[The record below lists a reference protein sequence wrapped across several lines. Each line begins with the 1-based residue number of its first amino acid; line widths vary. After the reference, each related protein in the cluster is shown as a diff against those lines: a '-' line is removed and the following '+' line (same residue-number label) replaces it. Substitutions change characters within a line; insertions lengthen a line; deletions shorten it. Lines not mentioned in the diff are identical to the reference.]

1 MNSTMKR
8 LILSLTISLC
18 ALAASAQI
26 RTAYFMEGSYFR
38 SDMNPALIPD
48 RGYFTVP
55 VISGLGMGINNNF
68 LSVDNFIYSRD
79 GETVTA
85 LDSRVGTSEFID
97 KLPKNGHFDFNA
109 NINLFSAGFSTRKM
123 FWSIGANVRANVDM
137 NVGKNLFYAMKN
149 IGNGTYDLSSVSFDG
164 SAYSEIYVGAC
175 RPIFDWLRVGARAK
189 GLIGIVNVGA
199 DLRKGT
205 FAVTRSEIGADM
217 HGVVRGSGIIINPD
231 YTVGKDAEL
240 GTLMADGV
248 RLNNLR
254 SGGIAFDLGAE
265 ASLLMDHLKVS
276 IGITDLGFIS
286 WSKEA
291 AASADLRYGIDF
303 RGVDFKTGEVNME
316 STNQITTNAPQGYTR
331 RLNTTI
337 NIGVEYNLL
346 NNWIAFGLLSHTE
359 FRQLYTISELTASAN
374 FRIGKHFTTTLS
386 HTFCGRNRAGIF
398 GFALNVHTVGANLF
412 LGTDYIDTTYV
423 PAGSMLCPK
432 YQKSFCYYIG
442 LGFNLGENKF

>member
-1 MNSTMKR
+1 MKR

-123 FWSIGANVRANVDM
+123 FWSFGANVRANVDM

-164 SAYSEIYVGAC
+164 SAYSEIHNKLD
-175 RPIFDWLRVGARAK
+175 PLM
-189 GLIGIVNVGA
+189 GLKENV
-199 DLRKGT
+199 
-205 FAVTRSEIGADM
+205 I
-217 HGVVRGSGIIINPD
+217 
-231 YTVGKDAEL
+231 
-240 GTLMADGV
+240 
-248 RLNNLR
+248 
-254 SGGIAFDLGAE
+254 
-265 ASLLMDHLKVS
+265 
-276 IGITDLGFIS
+276 
-286 WSKEA
+286 
-291 AASADLRYGIDF
+291 
-303 RGVDFKTGEVNME
+303 
-316 STNQITTNAPQGYTR
+316 
-331 RLNTTI
+331 
-337 NIGVEYNLL
+337 
-346 NNWIAFGLLSHTE
+346 
-359 FRQLYTISELTASAN
+359 
-374 FRIGKHFTTTLS
+374 IGKL
-386 HTFCGRNRAGIF
+386 
-398 GFALNVHTVGANLF
+398 
-412 LGTDYIDTTYV
+412 V
-423 PAGSMLCPK
+423 PAGTGMRCDEINPPIYKEEEVAEISEEL
-432 YQKSFCYYIG
+432 
-442 LGFNLGENKF
+442 NLTEEVAE